1 MVDKRDG
8 YTALFAQW
16 LLCGRGGVVVG
27 SVFEAVGHM
36 FSAGICYE
44 ASPNSARPGV
54 SLMIPKI
61 YVVQEAALGP
71 LLPFD
76 SIVVQGAGISC
87 RWCSSVDVG
96 TTIAATS
103 LGFLYAIVCRDLND
117 L

>member
-1 MVDKRDG
+1 MHIG
-8 YTALFAQW
+8 
-16 LLCGRGGVVVG
+16 LCYDV
-27 SVFEAVGHM
+27 
-36 FSAGICYE
+36 
-44 ASPNSARPGV
+44 SPNSARPGV
-54 SLMIPKI
+54 TLMIQKI

-87 RWCSSVDVG
+87 RWCSSVDIG

-103 LGFLYAIVCRDLND
+103 LDFLYAIFCRDLND